1 MELYWKNQFT
11 IYSPLQIPLTME
23 ILIKLFWASGI
34 KKANYYLKT
43 FANRKS
49 LHAT

>member
-1 MELYWKNQFT
+1 MKMENQFT
-11 IYSPLQIPLTME
+11 IYSPLPLTMA
-23 ILIKLFWASGI
+23 ILIKLFWVSGI

-49 LHAT
+49 LHAK